1 MAKVFRLLCYNNLHW
16 KSTSF
21 LCKDP
26 DSQFFLDLWAM
37 QVLNSATIAQKRPK
51 TMSKHNGVA
60 VC

>member
-1 MAKVFRLLCYNNLHW
+1 MAKVFRLVCYNNLHQ
-16 KSTSF
+16 KSTNF

-51 TMSKHNGVA
+51 TMFKQNGVA